1 MAERG
6 HIMAVVLNHVVRI
19 FPVELLATDFG
30 ELVLLA
36 LVLGIQVVGQSVT
49 LTSCELLELMVGL
62 SMVIHHSPPKLLHF
76 VAGRLL
82 GCQLAQLNFSQ
93 AVFRGFL
100 DEILVGSAQLSRARP
115 ARRFLQ

>member
-49 LTSCELLELMVGL
+49 LTSCELLELMVGTCRYDERLVSQDARLGSSADLGGGSL
-62 SMVIHHSPPKLLHF
+62 SENEPKI
-76 VAGRLL
+76 GSR
-82 GCQLAQLNFSQ
+82 GGSST
-93 AVFRGFL
+93 AVEGERVDRIG
-100 DEILVGSAQLSRARP
+100 
-115 ARRFLQ
+115 